1 MEILRELV
9 PTAARVEV
17 LRNPSNTASTEIA
30 RKDLEPAA
38 RAMGLQIQILDA
50 SNSQEINAAFASFVR
65 ERPDALFVGLDPFLT
80 SRRVQLA
87 TLATRHVVPMTSGT
101 REIVEAGGLMSYGA
115 SLRDALRQAGVYA
128 GRIVK
133 GAKPSDLPVLRSSKF
148 ELVVNLQAARA
159 IELEVPKAL
168 QLLADEVID
177 QRCLCCNALRSRL
190 ALGVFRG
197 AQNSDA
203 IGGTAD
209 IDWSPAPIAYEA
221 YDPSRKWSVHRSG
234 RGW

>member
-1 MEILRELV
+1 LTNELLGKRLELLRELV

-17 LRNPSNTASTEIA
+17 LRSPSNTASTEIA

-101 REIVEAGGLMSYGA
+101 REIVEGIYPLVAQSVSAALSE
-115 SLRDALRQAGVYA
+115 LRL
-128 GRIVK
+128 
-133 GAKPSDLPVLRSSKF
+133 L
-148 ELVVNLQAARA
+148 
-159 IELEVPKAL
+159 LEVNRPLLL
-168 QLLADEVID
+168 Q
-177 QRCLCCNALRSRL
+177 CGNA
-190 ALGVFRG
+190 G
-197 AQNSDA
+197 
-203 IGGTAD
+203 
-209 IDWSPAPIAYEA
+209 
-221 YDPSRKWSVHRSG
+221 K
-234 RGW
+234 